1 MIVGVSI
8 YNYKTIQSLE
18 RLPLSDFH
26 VLVGPNG
33 SGKTTFLDAIDFVRD
48 CLIHSP
54 RVAVEMRG
62 VGDFRDLT
70 WGRFGN
76 EFGIGLWF
84 DLKSVL
90 PGSRGGIF
98 SYFISVCQNKNEG
111 VHVTSEYL
119 AWNNVDIF
127 KNFSNSV
134 QSLFYAAISVDG
146 EFHYLNEKSGL
157 LTFFKFSR
165 DRLALSLVPPDLEAF
180 PTANAIKDFLIKG
193 VRYVQLNSRA
203 MRMPCP
209 AIRGSDYEL
218 DGSNI
223 ARVVGRLMR
232 DAGGG
237 VADERGVRWT
247 DGDNPIT
254 RWVEHLRYALPDLA
268 AVGWS
273 RRLADNAEYIVLRYE
288 NGLEAP
294 SWLLS
299 DGTLRMLGLT
309 LPAFLPPEPA
319 IYLVEEPENG
329 VHPKALD
336 IILGSL
342 SSIPDAQV
350 MVATHSPLVV
360 QRAGRDALLCFSRD
374 EDGAKIIPGS
384 QHPALTDWDETPDLA
399 TIFAAGVLE

>member
-8 YNYKTIQSLE
+8 YNYKTIRSLE

-33 SGKTTFLDAIDFVRD
+33 SGKTTFFDAIDFVRD

-70 WGRFGN
+70 YRRFGH
-76 EFGIGLWF
+76 EFAIEIWF
-84 DLKSVL
+84 DLTSVL
-90 PGSRGGIF
+90 PDSRGGLF
-98 SYFISVCQNKNEG
+98 CYFIAISKNEG
-111 VHVTSEYL
+111 EGVYISGEYL
-119 AWNNVDIF
+119 SFNNVNNIVEYNDKIH
-127 KNFSNSV
+127 
-134 QSLFYAAISVDG
+134 SLFYTAISSGG
-146 EFHYLNEKSGL
+146 EFHYKNEKTGL
-157 LTFFKFSR
+157 ITTFKFSR

>member
-8 YNYKTIQSLE
+8 YNYKTIRSLE
-18 RLPLSDFH
+18 LLPLSDFH

-33 SGKTTFLDAIDFVRD
+33 SGKTTFFDAIDFVRD

-54 RVAVEMRG
+54 RIAVEMRG

-70 WGRFGN
+70 YGRMGN
-76 EFGIGLWF
+76 EFTIELWLDLGDVSPRWQKGL
-84 DLKSVL
+84 
-90 PGSRGGIF
+90 F
-98 SYFISVCQNKNEG
+98 SYLINVSNDSICGIIIKSELLLWSKVKSINMINQRTYSQFFVNIS
-111 VHVTSEYL
+111 
-119 AWNNVDIF
+119 D
-127 KNFSNSV
+127 
-134 QSLFYAAISVDG
+134 DG
-146 EFHYLNEKSGL
+146 KIYYTDEKDDDFPS
-157 LTFFKFSR
+157 FKFSR
-165 DRLALSLVPPDLEAF
+165 DRLALSMVPPDLEAF

-209 AIRGSDYEL
+209 AIRSSDYEL

-254 RWVEHLRYALPDLA
+254 RWAEHLRYALPDLA
-268 AVGWS
+268 AIGWS
-273 RRLADNAEYIVLRYE
+273 RRLADNAEYIVLRYD

-329 VHPKALD
+329 VHPKALE
-336 IILGSL
+336 IILRSL

-360 QRAGRDALLCFSRD
+360 QHAGRDALLCFSRD
-374 EDGAKIIPGS
+374 EEGAKIIPGS
-384 QHPALTDWDETPDLA
+384 QHPALAEWDETPDLA